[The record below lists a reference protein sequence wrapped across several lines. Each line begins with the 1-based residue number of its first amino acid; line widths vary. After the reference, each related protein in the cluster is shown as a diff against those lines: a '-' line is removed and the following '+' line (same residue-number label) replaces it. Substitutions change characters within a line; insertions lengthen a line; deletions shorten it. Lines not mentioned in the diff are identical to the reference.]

1 MSWHF
6 SLALVAGFSAAHC
19 SAGEPSAPWKSMPT
33 APDDS
38 CSDKMKG
45 TFHHSPFG
53 TMFVP
58 STDARG
64 AAALASYRRAFLAKT
79 LALPAL
85 ATDSTA
91 SAADYGMNAGAFLAK
106 WSPSSRCW
114 KTAQHSLLADL
125 EQSLEIWPR
134 WGSMRNGEC
143 WERTAPAWTIAAT
156 ECGLLPTPLAT
167 DYVGGTTA
175 PRKDNG
181 KLRLDQWRHFVK
193 IKYGLTYP
201 HPTHSEIRMGWPEG
215 WSAPEPLATAKFQAW
230 LHLHGEPSVSKAA

>member
-91 SAADYGMNAGAFLAK
+91 LTIDEPDLVDYLGRPRFLPESA
-106 WSPSSRCW
+106 
-114 KTAQHSLLADL
+114 
-125 EQSLEIWPR
+125 
-134 WGSMRNGEC
+134 
-143 WERTAPAWTIAAT
+143 ERTAVPGVAT
-156 ECGLLPTPLAT
+156 GLAVTGLGADLPTAR
-167 DYVGGTTA
+167 DRAYSAIDRISWDGM
-175 PRKDNG
+175 
-181 KLRLDQWRHFVK
+181 
-193 IKYGLTYP
+193 Y
-201 HPTHSEIRMGWPEG
+201 IRRDIGHRSLG
-215 WSAPEPLATAKFQAW
+215 
-230 LHLHGEPSVSKAA
+230 